1 MGILCIEGADVITVA
16 DGCEVH
22 SGWTFEA
29 VDGEITYVGPAEE
42 FGPSGQPDDLI
53 DGANCLLLPG
63 FVNAHTHAAMTLFR
77 GSADD
82 MELQPWLEDRI
93 WPVEMKLKPEDVYW
107 GTMLAAAEM
116 LRAGIT
122 CYNDMYHL
130 PEHGTRAALE
140 AGIRMCPSGVL
151 LGFLSNAKDLL
162 REAVE
167 FCQEYDEAGGGRI
180 KPMIAPHAPYT
191 CPRPMLEK
199 VIAAADDIGVP
210 IHIHLAETEDNVRS
224 ALDNYGMRTIHAMKE
239 IGLFAVPVAAAHCVH
254 LDETEIETLAE
265 SQVGVVHCPGSNMK
279 LSSGIAPVPELLAA
293 GATVG
298 LGTDGCAS
306 NNNLDLLEEARLA
319 ALLAKV
325 HSDDPTAL
333 PAEVALTLATHGGAE
348 ALNLGDRIGTLE
360 VGKRADVI
368 LIDVDQPHFYPRHN
382 LVSHLIYAARAGD
395 VRTTI
400 VDGKVLLRDCQFTEL
415 DEQEIIAHA
424 CESADRLF

>member
-1 MGILCIEGADVITVA
+1 
-16 DGCEVH
+16 
-22 SGWTFEA
+22 
-29 VDGEITYVGPAEE
+29 
-42 FGPSGQPDDLI
+42 
-53 DGANCLLLPG
+53 
-63 FVNAHTHAAMTLFR
+63 
-77 GSADD
+77 
-82 MELQPWLEDRI
+82 
-93 WPVEMKLKPEDVYW
+93 
-107 GTMLAAAEM
+107 
-116 LRAGIT
+116 
-122 CYNDMYHL
+122 
-130 PEHGTRAALE
+130 
-140 AGIRMCPSGVL
+140 
-151 LGFLSNAKDLL
+151 
-162 REAVE
+162 
-167 FCQEYDEAGGGRI
+167 
-180 KPMIAPHAPYT
+180 
-191 CPRPMLEK
+191 
-199 VIAAADDIGVP
+199 
-210 IHIHLAETEDNVRS
+210 
-224 ALDNYGMRTIHAMKE
+224 
-239 IGLFAVPVAAAHCVH
+239 VPVAAAHCVH

-265 SQVGVVHCPGSNMK
+265 SRVGVVHCPGSNMK

-298 LGTDGCAS
+298 LGSDGCAS